1 MLPLLLPY
9 LIPLGLAMTGV
20 GASILAG
27 ALTGHRMGGER
38 LAGVGI
44 ALGTLAGWLWIRW
57 LPQVLL
63 PLDWAVLGAALA
75 AAVGMAID
83 GVNPKPKIALAA
95 SALGAVA
102 LTWGVAVTIAS
113 ATELGPMMAL
123 LAWGLAALYWLTL
136 LWRMAHRKGDH
147 VNDLAGLVGLFLGLV
162 GVAWAV
168 DAWVARDLS
177 LAALCALAG
186 WMIWMALAKVPFS
199 QTARLSASGLAV
211 CLGMGLALT
220 EPAALPGLAVVA
232 LVPLADG
239 TAARV
244 PLPKGRLGLFL
255 RPVVVGVFALMPLPI
270 AVAMALVSAGM
281 PVS

>member
-1 MLPLLLPY
+1 MFPILLPY

-27 ALTGHRMGGER
+27 ALTGHRTGGER

-57 LPQVLL
+57 VPQVLL
-63 PLDWAVLGAALA
+63 PMDWAVIGAVAA

-83 GVNPKPKIALAA
+83 GINPRPRIALAA

-102 LTWGVAVTIAS
+102 LAWGVAVTIAS
-113 ATELGPMMAL
+113 ATGLGPAMAL

-136 LWRMAHRKGDH
+136 LWRMAHREGNH
-147 VNDLAGLVGLFLGLV
+147 ANDLAGLVGLYLGLT

-186 WMIWMALAKVPFS
+186 WMIWTALAKIPFS

-244 PLPKGRLGLFL
+244 PLPKGQLGDLL
-255 RPVVVGVFALMPLPI
+255 RPLVVGMLALVPLPI

-281 PVS
+281 PAS